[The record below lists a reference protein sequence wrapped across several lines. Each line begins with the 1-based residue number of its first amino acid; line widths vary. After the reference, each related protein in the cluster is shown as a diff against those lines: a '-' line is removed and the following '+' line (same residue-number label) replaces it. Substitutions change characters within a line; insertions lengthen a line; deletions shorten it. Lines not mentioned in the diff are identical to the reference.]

1 MRVES
6 KFLTADARVVAIERV
21 GRRIVVHGLV
31 KEFMPMKVEF
41 GPEDLGELL
50 RVLSNPIV
58 RRVDRVLPERL
69 QALIP
74 ARLRR
79 FVEVKES
86 LV

>member
-31 KEFMPMKVEF
+31 KEFMPRTVEF
-41 GPEDLGELL
+41 GPEDLAELL
-50 RVLSNPIV
+50 KVLSSPLV
-58 RRVDRVLPERL
+58 QRVDRILPERL

-86 LV
+86 LG

>member
-58 RRVDRVLPERL
+58 RRVDRALPERL

-79 FVEVKES
+79 FMEVKES
-86 LV
+86 LG